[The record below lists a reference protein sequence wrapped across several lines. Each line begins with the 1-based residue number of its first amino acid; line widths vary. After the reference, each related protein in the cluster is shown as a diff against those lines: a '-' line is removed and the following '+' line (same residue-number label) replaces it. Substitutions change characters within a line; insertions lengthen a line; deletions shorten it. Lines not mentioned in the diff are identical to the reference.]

1 MYRPSNKFSLQSL
14 LKYKFKYFK
23 IPSSGSFILFKKIFF
38 NIKKPFNNSI
48 SKYDW
53 QYIVS
58 ALLLILVFIFTDL
71 IRAFDKDFFYFVP
84 RLISEQPYRIFT
96 STLVHADLN
105 HLLSNLGGIIIT
117 RYLLMRLGIKSRF
130 FYLKFILICSFL
142 NFFITWIYEKILS
155 YFFNIYPN
163 YAALG
168 FSGIIYALFGFLLL
182 TSFYGKSYFLGKKI
196 GLKSNYEVQKM
207 LKGICFIGLIFSFL
221 PGVSLLGHISGF
233 IAGCYL
239 FLI

>member
-1 MYRPSNKFSLQSL
+1 MP
-14 LKYKFKYFK
+14 FK
-23 IPSSGSFILFKKIFF
+23 
-38 NIKKPFNNSI
+38 NSI

-53 QYIVS
+53 QYVVS
-58 ALLLILVFIFTDL
+58 ASVLISVFIFTDL
-71 IRAFDKDFFYFVP
+71 IKVFDKEFLYFVP
-84 RLISEQPYRIFT
+84 RLISDQPYRIFT
-96 STLVHADLN
+96 SIWVHADLN

-117 RYLLMRLGIKSRF
+117 RYFLMRLAIASRL

-142 NFFITWIYEKILS
+142 NFLIIWVYEKILS
-155 YFFNIYPN
+155 YFFDIYPN

-207 LKGICFIGLIFSFL
+207 SKTICLIGLIFSFL
-221 PGVSLLGHISGF
+221 PGVSLLGHLSGF
-233 IAGCYL
+233 IAGCFL

>member
-1 MYRPSNKFSLQSL
+1 MPSK
-14 LKYKFKYFK
+14 
-23 IPSSGSFILFKKIFF
+23 
-38 NIKKPFNNSI
+38 NSI

-53 QYIVS
+53 QYIIS
-58 ALLLILVFIFTDL
+58 GFFLILVFISTDL
-71 IRAFDKDFFYFVP
+71 FRVFDKEYFYYVP
-84 RLISEQPYRIFT
+84 RLISDQPYRIFT
-96 STLVHADLN
+96 SILLHEDLN

-117 RYLLMRLGIKSRF
+117 RYFLMRLGIQSRF
-130 FYLKFILICSFL
+130 FYFKFILICCFL
-142 NFFITWIYEKILS
+142 NFFIIWFYEKILL

-182 TSFYGKSYFLGKKI
+182 CSFYGKINFLGKQI
-196 GLKSNYEVQKM
+196 CLKSNFEIQKM
-207 LKGICFIGLIFSFL
+207 LKTICLIGLIFSFL

-233 IAGCYL
+233 ISGCFL

>member
-1 MYRPSNKFSLQSL
+1 MRN
-14 LKYKFKYFK
+14 
-23 IPSSGSFILFKKIFF
+23 
-38 NIKKPFNNSI
+38 NNSI
-48 SKYDW
+48 SKNDW
-53 QYIVS
+53 QYILS
-58 ALLLILVFIFTDL
+58 ASLLISVFIITDL
-71 IRAFDKDFFYFVP
+71 IGLFDKEFLYFVP
-84 RLISEQPYRIFT
+84 RLISDQPYRIFT
-96 STLVHADLN
+96 SILVHADLN

-117 RYLLMRLGIKSRF
+117 RYFLMRVGLENSF

-142 NFFITWIYEKILS
+142 IFLITWIYEKILS
-155 YFFNIYPN
+155 YFLNLYPN

-168 FSGIIYALFGFLLL
+168 FSGIIYAFLGFLLL

-207 LKGICFIGLIFSFL
+207 LKTICFIGLIFSFL

-233 IAGCYL
+233 FAGCFL